1 MVSVVLE
8 RRLAAR
14 TKEEYD
20 ECIMTKKI
28 FVTRAIP
35 ENGIAL
41 LKQKGYIVDIY
52 PKDKILKQKSLIKI
66 LKKGSYDAVLSL
78 LTDKIDRSVFDAA
91 PSVKLY
97 ANYATGF
104 DNIDVV
110 EAKKRGIAVA
120 NAPTDSSSE
129 AVAEHTIALM
139 LALAAKVVEA
149 DDFVRRGKYKGWAP
163 MNFVGTN
170 LFGKT
175 LGLVGAGRIGERVA
189 FYAKGLGLSIVYMD
203 TRANETLEHSLGARK
218 VDSLD
223 ELLRSAD
230 IVSLHVPLLPTTH
243 HLIGAPQFGIMKKS
257 AFLVNTARGPVIDE
271 RALCDALKRNVIAGA
286 GLDVFEFEPKLVS
299 GLARCNNV
307 ILTPHIA
314 SASIEARE
322 DMAVVS
328 AQTIIDFFEGRTP
341 AHLV

>member
-1 MVSVVLE
+1 MY
-8 RRLAAR
+8 
-14 TKEEYD
+14 TKEGYD
-20 ECIMTKKI
+20 ECMNKKI

-35 ENGIAL
+35 EKGIAL
-41 LKQKGYIVDIY
+41 LKQKGYIVDVY
-52 PKDKILKQKSLIKI
+52 PKDKILKQKLLIKI
-66 LKKGSYDAVLSL
+66 LKKGAYDAVLSL
-78 LTDKIDRSVFDAA
+78 LTDKIDRAVFDAA
-91 PSVKLY
+91 PTVKLY
-97 ANYATGF
+97 VNYATGF
-104 DNIDVV
+104 DNIDIQ

-129 AVAEHTIALM
+129 AVAEHAIALM

-189 FYAKGLGLSIVYMD
+189 FYAKGLGLSILYTD
-203 TRANETLEHSLGARK
+203 TRVNENLEHSMGARR
-218 VDSLD
+218 VDSLE
-223 ELLRSAD
+223 ELLRGAD

-243 HLIGAPQFGIMKKS
+243 HLIGASELAIMKKS
-257 AFLVNTARGPVIDE
+257 AFLINTARGPVIDE
-271 RALCDALKRNVIAGA
+271 RALCDALKSDVIAGA

-299 GLARCNNV
+299 GLTRCKNV

-322 DMAVVS
+322 EMAVVS
-328 AQTIIDFFEGRTP
+328 AQNIIDFFEGRNP